1 MPCKKKAP
9 RCAHDHLHPFLCLM
23 REMPHLHGHGFVA
36 LVHGGREGALLVQ
49 LVAPLQAELLG
60 VCVVS
65 GLEAVH
71 ALGETHLGVQKN
83 GKRTRNEQGESS
95 SMQNKRKKLDGPL

>member
-49 LVAPLQAELLG
+49 LVAPLQAELLMVNG
-60 VCVVS
+60 EWMNGEWMSDDFEFV
-65 GLEAVH
+65 GPEGGLLTKAEYLEAIGTVD
-71 ALGETHLGVQKN
+71 LSQTDLK
-83 GKRTRNEQGESS
+83 SW
-95 SMQNKRKKLDGPL
+95 